1 MAPAAN
7 LQYIGDRVEDCAA
20 PIMDFIIGFIALDI
34 CKILVSVYFVY
45 IDRNSLGSIHN
56 IYIVG
61 VIALAFIEM
70 LLCAFLF
77 RRVTKTMLALDE
89 VSSV

>member
-1 MAPAAN
+1 MAPTAN
-7 LQYIGDRVEDCAA
+7 LQYIGDPEDCAA
-20 PIMDFIIGFIALDI
+20 PIMNFLIWFIVLDA

-45 IDRNSLGSIHN
+45 IDTDSLGSIHS

-61 VIALAFIEM
+61 VIALAFTEM

-89 VSSV
+89 ASSV